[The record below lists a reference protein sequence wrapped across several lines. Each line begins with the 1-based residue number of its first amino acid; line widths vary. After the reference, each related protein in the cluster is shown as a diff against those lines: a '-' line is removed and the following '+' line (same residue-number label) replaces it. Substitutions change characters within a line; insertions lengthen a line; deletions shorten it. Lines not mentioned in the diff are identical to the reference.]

1 MLLLLFFSF
10 LAKGHMFS
18 IPRSSI
24 THRLIHHHHHHGS
37 QWLKLSSTLKPS
49 TSETSPTSPSIDT
62 IPSLSDFDLPTNSN
76 NKNLLCI
83 RHSTAHIMAMA
94 VQKLFPQ
101 ARTAIGPWTDNGYVI
116 IIIFLCILMTKQS
129 FLYLILSHAFYIDFF
144 MISFHLKNKCLNMI

>member
-1 MLLLLFFSF
+1 MLLLLLFSF

-24 THRLIHHHHHHGS
+24 THRLIHHHHGS

-49 TSETSPTSPSIDT
+49 TSETSPTSSSSSIDT

-116 IIIFLCILMTKQS
+116 III
-129 FLYLILSHAFYIDFF
+129 YLFIYLDDKAIIPLSHASSFYIDFF

>member
-1 MLLLLFFSF
+1 MLLLLLFSF
-10 LAKGHMFS
+10 LVKGHMFS
-18 IPRSSI
+18 IPRSL
-24 THRLIHHHHHHGS
+24 THRLIHHQHHGS

-49 TSETSPTSPSIDT
+49 TSETSSSSSSSSIDS

-101 ARTAIGPWTDNGYVI
+101 ARTAIGPWTDNGYI
-116 IIIFLCILMTKQS
+116 
-129 FLYLILSHAFYIDFF
+129 YIYKAIV
-144 MISFHLKNKCLNMI
+144 MIRLK